1 MKITRQQLDELLRLI
16 TKKVLKEYSSMSS
29 TNDQNAD
36 PGAADDGVKP
46 QDAMTSAE
54 KSKQAHDQMLKDKSD
69 LDKAKQQKITNKE
82 KADSFKSQYD
92 QWKRFERPTDDKN
105 VKGLQQKVAGRG
117 SVSSVSSVAEN
128 IRKLR
133 S

>member
-1 MKITRQQLDELLRLI
+1 
-16 TKKVLKEYSSMSS
+16 MSS
-29 TNDQNAD
+29 TDDQNAD

-46 QDAMTSAE
+46 QDAMTSVE
-54 KSKQAHDQMLKDKSD
+54 KSKQAHDQMLKDKED

-92 QWKRFERPTDDKN
+92 QWRRFERPNDDRN
-105 VKGLQQKVAGRG
+105 LKGLQQKVADRG
-117 SVSSVSSVAEN
+117 STAVAEN